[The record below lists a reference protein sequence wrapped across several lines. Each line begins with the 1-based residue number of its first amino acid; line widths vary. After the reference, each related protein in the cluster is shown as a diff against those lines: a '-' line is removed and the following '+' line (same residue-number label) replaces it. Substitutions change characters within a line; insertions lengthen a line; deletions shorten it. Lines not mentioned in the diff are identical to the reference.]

1 MSEFGSKLGAYL
13 AIGLM
18 RLLAIL
24 PLSWVRGLG
33 WLLGSVLF
41 YLIRSRR
48 RVAEI
53 NLTLCFPE
61 HSRQQ
66 IRRLARQ
73 NFVYYMQALL
83 DRGWLW
89 HGSASVTLKRLKI
102 TGAVEQLLPNE
113 QNHNE
118 PVVLFV
124 PHFVGLDA
132 GNTAFT
138 QQIPRK
144 LITIYTN
151 QANKTIDAWIL
162 KRRARFGN
170 VRLFGRIA
178 GVKEIVAA
186 LRSGEMLG
194 ILPDMDFGSEESIV
208 APFYGIPTYTV
219 PSLHRFT
226 RLGTVKGSSKGSA
239 KLVPVLNRMTKNGYE
254 VNILPA
260 WENFPTSDIEA
271 DTARMNKELE
281 GYIASMPAQY
291 FWVHKRFKNRP
302 PGEKSV
308 Y

>member
-1 MSEFGSKLGAYL
+1 MSEVGAMLGAYL
-13 AIGLM
+13 AIGFM

-24 PLSWVRGLG
+24 PLCVVRALG
-33 WLLGSVLF
+33 WLLGSLLF
-41 YLIRSRR
+41 LLLKSRR
-48 RVAEI
+48 RVAI
-53 NLTLCFPE
+53 VNLTLCFPE
-61 HSRQQ
+61 HPRQQ
-66 IRRLARQ
+66 IRWLARQ
-73 NFVYYMQALL
+73 NFIYYMQALL

-89 HGSASVTLKRLKI
+89 HGSAAVTLRRLKI
-102 TGAVEQLLPNE
+102 TGAVEQL
-113 QNHNE
+113 QNDE

-151 QANKTIDAWIL
+151 QANKTIDTWIL

-170 VRLFGRIA
+170 IRLFGRAA
-178 GVKEIVAA
+178 GVKDIIAA
-186 LRSGEMLG
+186 LRSGDMLG
-194 ILPDMDFGSEESIV
+194 ILPDMGFGPEESMV
-208 APFYGIPTYTV
+208 VPFYGIPAYTV

-226 RLGTVKGSSKGSA
+226 RLGKA
-239 KLVPVLNRMTKNGYE
+239 KLVPVLNRMTSYGYE
-254 VNILPA
+254 VQVLPA
-260 WENFPTSDIEA
+260 WDNFPSSSAEA

-291 FWVHKRFKNRP
+291 FWVHKRFKDRP
-302 PGEKSV
+302 LGEKPV

>member
-13 AIGLM
+13 AIGFM

-24 PLSWVRGLG
+24 PLSWVRALG
-33 WLLGSVLF
+33 WLLGSLLF
-41 YLIRSRR
+41 YVIRSRR

-66 IRRLARQ
+66 IRWLARQ
-73 NFVYYMQALL
+73 NFIYFMKALL

-89 HGSASVTLKRLKI
+89 HGSAAVTLRRLKI
-102 TGAVEQLLPNE
+102 TGAVEQL
-113 QNHNE
+113 QNDE

-151 QANKTIDAWIL
+151 QSNKTVDAWIL

-170 VRLFGRIA
+170 IRLFGRVA
-178 GVKEIVAA
+178 GVKDIITA

-194 ILPDMDFGSEESIV
+194 ILPDMGFGPEESIV
-208 APFYGIPTYTV
+208 VPFYGIPTYTV
-219 PSLHRFT
+219 PSLHRFS
-226 RLGTVKGSSKGSA
+226 RLGKA
-239 KLVPVLNRMTKNGYE
+239 KLVPVLNRMTDDGYE
-254 VNILPA
+254 VQVLPA
-260 WENFPTSDIEA
+260 WPNFPSNSAEA
-271 DTARMNKELE
+271 DTALMNKELE
-281 GYIASMPAQY
+281 NYIKTMPAQY
-291 FWVHKRFKNRP
+291 FWVHKRFKDRP

-308 Y
+308 YS

>member
-1 MSEFGSKLGAYL
+1 MSEFGSELGAKLGAYL
-13 AIGLM
+13 GIGLM
-18 RLLAIL
+18 RLLAVL
-24 PLSWVRGLG
+24 PLSWVRALG
-33 WLLGSVLF
+33 WLMGSALF
-41 YLIRSRR
+41 YVIRSRR
-48 RVAEI
+48 RVTEI
-53 NLTLCFPE
+53 NLSLCFPE

-73 NFVYYMQALL
+73 NFIYYMRALL

-89 HGSASVTLKRLKI
+89 HGSAAVTLRRLKI
-102 TGAVEQLLPNE
+102 TGGVEQL
-113 QNHNE
+113 QNDD

-138 QQIPRK
+138 QQLPRK

-178 GVKEIVAA
+178 GVKEIIAA
-186 LRSGEMLG
+186 LRSGDMLG
-194 ILPDMDFGSEESIV
+194 ILPDMGFGPEESIV
-208 APFYGIPTYTV
+208 VPFYGIPTYTV
-219 PSLHRFT
+219 PSLHRFA
-226 RLGTVKGSSKGSA
+226 RLGKA
-239 KLVPVLNRMTKNGYE
+239 KVVPVLNRMTKDGYE
-254 VNILPA
+254 VEILPA
-260 WENFPTSDIEA
+260 WENFPSDNMEA
-271 DTARMNKELE
+271 DTALMNKRLE

-291 FWVHKRFKNRP
+291 FWVHKRFKDRP
-302 PGEKSV
+302 AGERSV

>member
-1 MSEFGSKLGAYL
+1 MNEFGAKLGAHFGIAIVRML
-13 AIGLM
+13 AL
-18 RLLAIL
+18 L
-24 PLSWVRGLG
+24 PLTWLRALG
-33 WLLGSVLF
+33 WLIGSFLF
-41 YLIRSRR
+41 LTFKSRR
-48 RVAEI
+48 RIAEI
-53 NLTLCFPE
+53 NLSLCFKE

-66 IRRLARQ
+66 IRRLARE
-73 NFVYYMQALL
+73 NFIFYCQSML

-89 HGSASVTLKRLKI
+89 HGSAAVTLRRLKI
-102 TGAVEQLLPNE
+102 TGAVEQL
-113 QNHNE
+113 HNDE

-151 QANKTIDAWIL
+151 QSNKTIDAWIL
-162 KRRARFGN
+162 IRRARFGN
-170 VRLFGRIA
+170 IRLFGRSA
-178 GVKEIVAA
+178 GVKEIITA

-194 ILPDMDFGSEESIV
+194 ILPDMGFGPEESIV

-226 RLGTVKGSSKGSA
+226 RLGKAKGSA
-239 KLVPVLNRMTKNGYE
+239 KLVPVLNRMTSDGYE

-260 WENFPTSDIEA
+260 WENFPTDSMQA
-271 DTARMNKELE
+271 DTAHMNKELE
-281 GYIASMPAQY
+281 AYIATMPAQY
-291 FWVHKRFKNRP
+291 FWVHKRFKDTP

>member
-1 MSEFGSKLGAYL
+1 MSEFGSKLGAHL
-13 AIGLM
+13 AIGFL
-18 RLLAIL
+18 RFLAIL
-24 PLSWVRGLG
+24 PLRVVRGLG
-33 WLLGSVLF
+33 WLLGSTLF
-41 YLIRSRR
+41 YVIRSRR

-53 NLTLCFPE
+53 NLSLCFPE

-73 NFVYYMQALL
+73 NFVYFMQALL

-89 HGSASVTLKRLKI
+89 HGTAAVTLRRLKI
-102 TGAVEQLLPNE
+102 TGAIAQL
-113 QNHNE
+113 QNDE

-151 QANKTIDAWIL
+151 QSNKTVDAWIL

-170 VRLFGRIA
+170 IRLFGRVA
-178 GVKEIVAA
+178 GVKEIIAA

-194 ILPDMDFGSEESIV
+194 ILPDMGFGPEESIV
-208 APFYGIPTYTV
+208 VPFYGIPTYTV
-219 PSLHRFT
+219 PSLHRFA
-226 RLGTVKGSSKGSA
+226 RLGKSKGSA
-239 KLVPVLNRMTKNGYE
+239 KVVPILNRMTDDGYE
-254 VNILPA
+254 VQVLPA
-260 WENFPTSDIEA
+260 WENFPSSSAEV
-271 DTARMNKELE
+271 DTAFMNMELE
-281 GYIASMPAQY
+281 AYIKTMPAQY
-291 FWVHKRFKNRP
+291 FWVHKRFKDTP
-302 PGEKSV
+302 PGEKTV

>member
-13 AIGLM
+13 AIGFM

-33 WLLGSVLF
+33 WLLGSLLF
-41 YLIRSRR
+41 YVIRSRR
-48 RVAEI
+48 RIAEI

-61 HSRQQ
+61 HSSQQ

-73 NFVYYMQALL
+73 NFIYFMQALL

-89 HGSASVTLKRLKI
+89 HGSSAVTLRRLKI
-102 TGAVEQLLPNE
+102 SGAVEQL
-113 QNHNE
+113 QNNE

-162 KRRARFGN
+162 QRRARFGN

-194 ILPDMDFGSEESIV
+194 ILPDMGFGPEESIV
-208 APFYGIPTYTV
+208 VPFYGIPTYTV

-226 RLGTVKGSSKGSA
+226 RLGKA
-239 KLVPVLNRMTKNGYE
+239 KLVPVLNKMTKYGYE

-260 WENFPTSDIEA
+260 WDNFPSDNMEA
-271 DTARMNKELE
+271 DTARMNKALE
-281 GYIASMPAQY
+281 TYIATMPAQY

-302 PGEKSV
+302 PGEQSV

>member
-1 MSEFGSKLGAYL
+1 MNQVVSEFALKLGAYL
-13 AIGLM
+13 GIGLM
-18 RLLAIL
+18 RFLAIL
-24 PLSWVRGLG
+24 PLSWVRALG
-33 WLLGSVLF
+33 WALGWALF
-41 YLIRSRR
+41 YVIRSRR

-53 NLTLCFPE
+53 NLMLCFPE
-61 HSRQQ
+61 HSRKQ

-89 HGSASVTLKRLKI
+89 HGSAAVTLRRLKI
-102 TGAVEQLLPNE
+102 TGAVEQL
-113 QNHNE
+113 QNDE

-170 VRLFGRIA
+170 IRLFGRIA
-178 GVKEIVAA
+178 GVKDIIAA

-194 ILPDMDFGSEESIV
+194 ILPDMGFGPEESIV
-208 APFYGIPTYTV
+208 VPFYGIPTYTV
-219 PSLHRFT
+219 PSLHRFA
-226 RLGTVKGSSKGSA
+226 RLGKA
-239 KLVPVLNRMTKNGYE
+239 KVIPVLNRMTNDGYE
-254 VNILPA
+254 VQVLPA
-260 WENFPTSDIEA
+260 WQNFPTSSAEA
-271 DTARMNKELE
+271 DTAFMNQELE
-281 GYIASMPAQY
+281 GYIKTMPAQY
-291 FWVHKRFKNRP
+291 FWVHKRFKDRP

>member
-1 MSEFGSKLGAYL
+1 MSGFVSELGSRLGAYL
-13 AIGLM
+13 GIGLM
-18 RLLAIL
+18 RFLAIL

-33 WLLGSVLF
+33 WLLGSLLF
-41 YLIRSRR
+41 LLLKSRR
-48 RVAEI
+48 NVAI
-53 NLTLCFPE
+53 VNLTLCFPE
-61 HSRQQ
+61 QSRQQ
-66 IRRLARQ
+66 IRRLARK
-73 NFVYYMQALL
+73 NFVFYMQALL

-89 HGSASVTLKRLKI
+89 HGSAATTLRRLKI
-102 TGAVEQLLPNE
+102 TGSVEQL
-113 QNHNE
+113 QNNE

-151 QANKTIDAWIL
+151 QANKTMDTWIL

-170 VRLFGRIA
+170 IRLFGRVA
-178 GVKEIVAA
+178 GVKEIIAA

-194 ILPDMDFGSEESIV
+194 ILPDMGFGPEESIV
-208 APFYGIPTYTV
+208 VPFYGIPTYTV

-226 RLGTVKGSSKGSA
+226 RLGKSKGSA
-239 KLVPVLNRMTKNGYE
+239 KLVPVLNRMTDYGYE
-254 VNILPA
+254 VQVLPA
-260 WENFPTSDIEA
+260 WENFPSSSAEA

-291 FWVHKRFKNRP
+291 FWVHKRFKDRP
-302 PGEKSV
+302 PGEKSF

>member
-13 AIGLM
+13 AIGFM

-33 WLLGSVLF
+33 WLLGSLLF
-41 YLIRSRR
+41 YVIRSRR
-48 RVAEI
+48 RIAEI

-61 HSRQQ
+61 HSSQQ

-73 NFVYYMQALL
+73 NFIYFMQALL

-89 HGSASVTLKRLKI
+89 HGSSAVTLRRLKI
-102 TGAVEQLLPNE
+102 SGAVEQL
-113 QNHNE
+113 QNNE

-162 KRRARFGN
+162 QRRARFGN

-194 ILPDMDFGSEESIV
+194 ILPDMGFGPEESIV
-208 APFYGIPTYTV
+208 VPFYGIPTYTV

-226 RLGTVKGSSKGSA
+226 RLGKA
-239 KLVPVLNRMTKNGYE
+239 KLIPVLNKMTKYGYE

-260 WENFPTSDIEA
+260 WDNFPSDNMEA
-271 DTARMNKELE
+271 DTARMNKALE
-281 GYIASMPAQY
+281 TYIATMPAQY

-302 PGEKSV
+302 PGEQSV

>member
-1 MSEFGSKLGAYL
+1 MSDIGAKLGAYL
-13 AIGLM
+13 AIGFM

-33 WLLGSVLF
+33 WVLGSLLF
-41 YLIRSRR
+41 YVIRSRR

-61 HSRQQ
+61 HSSQQ

-89 HGSASVTLKRLKI
+89 HGSAAVTLRRLKI
-102 TGAVEQLLPNE
+102 TGAVAQL
-113 QNHNE
+113 QNNE

-178 GVKEIVAA
+178 GVKEIIAA

-194 ILPDMDFGSEESIV
+194 ILPDMGFGPEESIV
-208 APFYGIPTYTV
+208 VPFYGIPTYTV
-219 PSLHRFT
+219 PSLHRFA
-226 RLGTVKGSSKGSA
+226 RLGRA
-239 KLVPVLNRMTKNGYE
+239 KVVPVLNRMTIYGYE
-254 VNILPA
+254 VQVLPA
-260 WENFPTSDIEA
+260 WENFPSSSAEL
-271 DTARMNKELE
+271 DTALMNKELE
-281 GYIASMPAQY
+281 KYIETMPAQY
-291 FWVHKRFKNRP
+291 FWVHKRFKDRP
-302 PGEKSV
+302 PGEKAV

>member
-1 MSEFGSKLGAYL
+1 MSSLGAYL
-13 AIGLM
+13 AIGFM

-33 WLLGSVLF
+33 WLLGSLLF
-41 YLIRSRR
+41 LLLTSRR
-48 RVAEI
+48 HVAI
-53 NLTLCFPE
+53 VNLTLCFPE

-73 NFVYYMQALL
+73 NFVYYMRALL

-89 HGSASVTLKRLKI
+89 HGSTAVTLRRLKI
-102 TGAVEQLLPNE
+102 TGAVAQL
-113 QNHNE
+113 QNDE

-170 VRLFGRIA
+170 IRLFGRIA
-178 GVKEIVAA
+178 GVKEILAA

-194 ILPDMDFGSEESIV
+194 ILPDMGFGPEESIV
-208 APFYGIPTYTV
+208 VPFYGIPTYTV
-219 PSLHRFT
+219 PSLHRFA
-226 RLGTVKGSSKGSA
+226 RLGKA
-239 KLVPVLNRMTKNGYE
+239 KVIPVLNKMTNYGYE
-254 VNILPA
+254 VQVLPA
-260 WENFPTSDIEA
+260 WDDFPSSSMEA
-271 DTARMNKELE
+271 DTARMNKALE
-281 GYIASMPAQY
+281 GYIESMPAQY
-291 FWVHKRFKNRP
+291 FWVHKRFKDRP
-302 PGEKSV
+302 SGEKSV

>member
-1 MSEFGSKLGAYL
+1 MSECGSKLGAYL
-13 AIGLM
+13 AIGFM

-24 PLSWVRGLG
+24 PLSMVRGLG
-33 WLLGSVLF
+33 WLLGSALF
-41 YLIRSRR
+41 YVIRSRR

-53 NLTLCFPE
+53 NLSLCFQE

-66 IRRLARQ
+66 IRRLARE

-89 HGSASVTLKRLKI
+89 HGSSAVTLRRLKI
-102 TGAVEQLLPNE
+102 TGAIEQL
-113 QNHNE
+113 QNDE

-170 VRLFGRIA
+170 VRLFGRVA
-178 GVKEIVAA
+178 GVKEIIAA

-194 ILPDMDFGSEESIV
+194 ILPDMGFGPEESIV
-208 APFYGIPTYTV
+208 VPFYGIPTYTV

-226 RLGTVKGSSKGSA
+226 RLGKSKGSA
-239 KLVPVLNRMTKNGYE
+239 KLVPVLNRMTKDGYE

-260 WENFPTSDIEA
+260 WENFPTADAEA

-281 GYIASMPAQY
+281 SYIASMPAQY
-291 FWVHKRFKNRP
+291 FWVHKRFKDRP
-302 PGEKSV
+302 PGGRPV
-308 Y
+308 YD

>member
-1 MSEFGSKLGAYL
+1 MSSLGAYL
-13 AIGLM
+13 AIGFM

-33 WLLGSVLF
+33 WLLGSLLF
-41 YLIRSRR
+41 LLLTSRR
-48 RVAEI
+48 HVAI
-53 NLTLCFPE
+53 VNLTLCFSE

-73 NFVYYMQALL
+73 NFVYYMRALL

-89 HGSASVTLKRLKI
+89 HGSTAVTLRRLKI
-102 TGAVEQLLPNE
+102 TGAVAQL
-113 QNHNE
+113 QNDE

-170 VRLFGRIA
+170 IRLFGRIA
-178 GVKEIVAA
+178 GVKEILAA

-194 ILPDMDFGSEESIV
+194 ILPDMGFGPEESIV
-208 APFYGIPTYTV
+208 VPFYGIPTYTV
-219 PSLHRFT
+219 PSLHRFA
-226 RLGTVKGSSKGSA
+226 RLGKA
-239 KLVPVLNRMTKNGYE
+239 KVIPVLNKMTNYGYE
-254 VNILPA
+254 VQVLPA
-260 WENFPTSDIEA
+260 WEDFPSSSMEA
-271 DTARMNKELE
+271 DTARMNKALE
-281 GYIASMPAQY
+281 GYIESMPAQY
-291 FWVHKRFKNRP
+291 FWVHKRFKDRP
-302 PGEKSV
+302 SGEKSV

>member
-1 MSEFGSKLGAYL
+1 MNRLGAYL
-13 AIGLM
+13 AIGFM

-24 PLSWVRGLG
+24 PLSVVRGLG
-33 WLLGSVLF
+33 WLLGSALF
-41 YLIRSRR
+41 YVIWSRR

-53 NLTLCFPE
+53 NLSLCFPE

-89 HGSASVTLKRLKI
+89 HGSAAVTLRRLKI
-102 TGAVEQLLPNE
+102 TGALAQL
-113 QNHNE
+113 QNDE

-162 KRRARFGN
+162 QRRARFGN
-170 VRLFGRIA
+170 IRLFGRVA
-178 GVKEIVAA
+178 GVKEIIAA

-194 ILPDMDFGSEESIV
+194 ILPDMGFGPEESIV
-208 APFYGIPTYTV
+208 VPFYGIPTYTV
-219 PSLHRFT
+219 PSLHRFA
-226 RLGTVKGSSKGSA
+226 RLGKA
-239 KLVPVLNRMTKNGYE
+239 KVVPVLNRMTNYGYE
-254 VNILPA
+254 VQVLPA
-260 WENFPTSDIEA
+260 WDNFPSSNMEA
-271 DTARMNKELE
+271 DTARMNQALE
-281 GYIASMPAQY
+281 AYIESMPAQY
-291 FWVHKRFKNRP
+291 FWVHKRFKDRP
-302 PGEKSV
+302 AGEKSV

>member
-13 AIGLM
+13 AIGFM

-24 PLSWVRGLG
+24 PLSWVRALG
-33 WLLGSVLF
+33 WLLGSLLF
-41 YLIRSRR
+41 YVIRSRR

-66 IRRLARQ
+66 IRWLARQ
-73 NFVYYMQALL
+73 NFIYFMKALL

-89 HGSASVTLKRLKI
+89 HGSAAVTLRRLKI
-102 TGAVEQLLPNE
+102 TGAVELL
-113 QNHNE
+113 QNDE

-151 QANKTIDAWIL
+151 QSNKTVDAWIL

-170 VRLFGRIA
+170 IRLFGRVA
-178 GVKEIVAA
+178 GVKDIITA

-194 ILPDMDFGSEESIV
+194 ILPDMGFGPEESIV
-208 APFYGIPTYTV
+208 VPFYGIPTYTV
-219 PSLHRFT
+219 PSLHRFS
-226 RLGTVKGSSKGSA
+226 RLGKA
-239 KLVPVLNRMTKNGYE
+239 KLVPVLNRMTDDGYE
-254 VNILPA
+254 VQVLPA
-260 WENFPTSDIEA
+260 WPNFPSNSAEA
-271 DTARMNKELE
+271 DTALMNKELE
-281 GYIASMPAQY
+281 NYIKTMPAQY
-291 FWVHKRFKNRP
+291 FWVHKRFKDRP

-308 Y
+308 YS

>member
-18 RLLAIL
+18 RFLAVL
-24 PLSWVRGLG
+24 PLTWVRALG
-33 WLLGSVLF
+33 WVLGSALF
-41 YLIRSRR
+41 YVIKSRR
-48 RVAEI
+48 RVAEV
-53 NLTLCFPE
+53 NLALCFPE

-66 IRRLARQ
+66 ISQLARQ
-73 NFVYYMQALL
+73 NFVYFMQALL

-89 HGSASVTLKRLKI
+89 HGSVATTLKRLKI
-102 TGAVEQLLPNE
+102 TGAVEQL
-113 QNHNE
+113 QNDE

-151 QANKTIDAWIL
+151 QSNKTIDAWIL

-170 VRLFGRIA
+170 IRLFGRIA
-178 GVKEIVAA
+178 GVKDIIAA

-194 ILPDMDFGSEESIV
+194 ILPDMGFGPEESIV
-208 APFYGIPTYTV
+208 VPFYGIQTYTV

-226 RLGTVKGSSKGSA
+226 RLGKAKGSA
-239 KLVPVLNRMTKNGYE
+239 KLVPVLNRMTDYGYE
-254 VNILPA
+254 VQVLPA
-260 WENFPTSDIEA
+260 WDNFPSNDIVA
-271 DTARMNKELE
+271 DTARMNRELE
-281 GYIASMPAQY
+281 GYIATMPAQY
-291 FWVHKRFKNRP
+291 FWVHKRFKDRP
-302 PGEKSV
+302 PGETSV

>member
-1 MSEFGSKLGAYL
+1 MSEFGSKLGAYM
-13 AIGLM
+13 AIGFM

-33 WLLGSVLF
+33 WLLGSLLF
-41 YLIRSRR
+41 YVIRSRR

-73 NFVYYMQALL
+73 NFIYFMQALL

-89 HGSASVTLKRLKI
+89 HGSSAVTLRRLKI
-102 TGAVEQLLPNE
+102 SGAVEQL
-113 QNHNE
+113 QNNE

-138 QQIPRK
+138 QQIPRR

-162 KRRARFGN
+162 QRRARFGN

-194 ILPDMDFGSEESIV
+194 ILPDMGFGPEESIV
-208 APFYGIPTYTV
+208 VPFYGIPTYTV

-226 RLGTVKGSSKGSA
+226 RLGKA
-239 KLVPVLNRMTKNGYE
+239 KLVPVLNKMTKYGYE

-260 WENFPTSDIEA
+260 WDNFPSDNMEA

-281 GYIASMPAQY
+281 TYIATMPAQY

-302 PGEKSV
+302 PGEQSV

>member
-1 MSEFGSKLGAYL
+1 MTALRILGGSL
-13 AIGLM
+13 AIAFM
-18 RLLAIL
+18 QFLAIL
-24 PLSWVRGLG
+24 PLRWVRALG
-33 WLLGSVLF
+33 WLLGTVLF
-41 YLIRSRR
+41 YMIRSRR
-48 RVAEI
+48 WVAET

-66 IRRLARQ
+66 IRALAHQ
-73 NFVYYMQALL
+73 NFVYFMQALL

-89 HGSASVTLKRLKI
+89 HGSAAVTLRRLKI
-102 TGAVEQLLPNE
+102 TGAVEQL
-113 QNHNE
+113 HNDE

-138 QQIPRK
+138 QQVPRK

-170 VRLFGRIA
+170 IRLFGRAA
-178 GVKEIVAA
+178 GVKEIITA

-194 ILPDMDFGSEESIV
+194 ILPDMGFGPEESIV
-208 APFYGIPTYTV
+208 VPFYGIPTYTV

-226 RLGTVKGSSKGSA
+226 RLGKA
-239 KLVPVLNRMTKNGYE
+239 KLVPVLNRMTSYGYE
-254 VNILPA
+254 VQVLPA
-260 WENFPTSDIEA
+260 WGDFPSSNAQA
-271 DTARMNKELE
+271 DTARMNSELE

-291 FWVHKRFKNRP
+291 FWVHKRFKDRP

>member
-13 AIGLM
+13 AIGFM

-33 WLLGSVLF
+33 WLLGSLLF
-41 YLIRSRR
+41 YVIRSRR
-48 RVAEI
+48 RIAEI

-61 HSRQQ
+61 HSSKQ

-73 NFVYYMQALL
+73 NFIYFMQALL

-89 HGSASVTLKRLKI
+89 HGSSAVTLRRLKI
-102 TGAVEQLLPNE
+102 TGAVEQL
-113 QNHNE
+113 QNNE

-162 KRRARFGN
+162 QRRARFGN

-194 ILPDMDFGSEESIV
+194 ILPDMGFGPEESIV
-208 APFYGIPTYTV
+208 VPFYGIPTYTV

-226 RLGTVKGSSKGSA
+226 RLGKA
-239 KLVPVLNRMTKNGYE
+239 KLVPVLNKMTKYGYE

-260 WENFPTSDIEA
+260 WDNFPSDNMEA
-271 DTARMNKELE
+271 DTARMNNELE
-281 GYIASMPAQY
+281 TYIATMPAQY

-302 PGEKSV
+302 PGEQSV

>member
-13 AIGLM
+13 AIGFM

-33 WLLGSVLF
+33 WLLGSLLF
-41 YLIRSRR
+41 YVIRSRR
-48 RVAEI
+48 RIAEI

-66 IRRLARQ
+66 VRRLARQ
-73 NFVYYMQALL
+73 NFIYFMQALL

-89 HGSASVTLKRLKI
+89 HGSSAVTLRRLKI
-102 TGAVEQLLPNE
+102 TGAVEQL
-113 QNHNE
+113 QNNE

-162 KRRARFGN
+162 QRRARFGN

-194 ILPDMDFGSEESIV
+194 ILPDMGFGPEESIV
-208 APFYGIPTYTV
+208 VPFYGIPTYTV

-226 RLGTVKGSSKGSA
+226 RLGKA
-239 KLVPVLNRMTKNGYE
+239 KLVPVLNKMTKYGYE

-260 WENFPTSDIEA
+260 WENFPTDNMEA
-271 DTARMNKELE
+271 DTARMNRELE
-281 GYIASMPAQY
+281 TYISTMPAQY

-302 PGEKSV
+302 PGEQSV

>member
-1 MSEFGSKLGAYL
+1 MSSLGAYL
-13 AIGLM
+13 AIGFM

-33 WLLGSVLF
+33 WLLGSALF
-41 YLIRSRR
+41 YMIRSRR
-48 RVAEI
+48 RVAEV

-73 NFVYYMQALL
+73 NFVYYMQAML

-89 HGSASVTLKRLKI
+89 HGSAAVTLRRLKI
-102 TGAVEQLLPNE
+102 TGAVEQL
-113 QNHNE
+113 QNDE

-170 VRLFGRIA
+170 IRLFGRVA
-178 GVKEIVAA
+178 GVKEIIAA

-194 ILPDMDFGSEESIV
+194 ILPDMGFGPEESIV
-208 APFYGIPTYTV
+208 VPFYGIPTYTV
-219 PSLHRFT
+219 PSLHRFA
-226 RLGTVKGSSKGSA
+226 RLGKA
-239 KLVPVLNRMTKNGYE
+239 KVVPVLNKMTNYGYE
-254 VNILPA
+254 VQVLPA
-260 WENFPTSDIEA
+260 WDDFPSSSMEA
-271 DTARMNKELE
+271 DTTRMNKALE
-281 GYIASMPAQY
+281 GYIESMPAQY
-291 FWVHKRFKNRP
+291 FWVHKRFKDRP

>member
-13 AIGLM
+13 AIGFM

-33 WLLGSVLF
+33 WLLGSLLF
-41 YLIRSRR
+41 YVIRSRR
-48 RVAEI
+48 RIAEI

-61 HSRQQ
+61 HSSKQ

-73 NFVYYMQALL
+73 NFIYFMQALL

-89 HGSASVTLKRLKI
+89 HGSSAVTLRRLKI
-102 TGAVEQLLPNE
+102 SGAVEQL
-113 QNHNE
+113 QNNE

-162 KRRARFGN
+162 QRRARFGN

-194 ILPDMDFGSEESIV
+194 ILPDMDFGPEESIV
-208 APFYGIPTYTV
+208 VPFYGIPTFTV

-226 RLGTVKGSSKGSA
+226 RLGKA
-239 KLVPVLNRMTKNGYE
+239 KLVPVLNKMTKYGYE

-260 WENFPTSDIEA
+260 WDNFPSDNMEA
-271 DTARMNKELE
+271 DTARMNNELE
-281 GYIASMPAQY
+281 TYIATMPAQY

-302 PGEKSV
+302 PGEQSV

>member
-33 WLLGSVLF
+33 WLLGSALF
-41 YLIRSRR
+41 YVIRSRR

-53 NLTLCFPE
+53 NLSLCFPE

-89 HGSASVTLKRLKI
+89 HGSPAVTLRRLKI
-102 TGAVEQLLPNE
+102 TGAVDQL
-113 QNHNE
+113 QNNE

-194 ILPDMDFGSEESIV
+194 ILPDMGFGREESIV
-208 APFYGIPTYTV
+208 VPFYGIPTYTV

-226 RLGTVKGSSKGSA
+226 RLGKAKGSA
-239 KLVPVLNRMTKNGYE
+239 KLVTVLTRMTKEGYE

-260 WENFPTSDIEA
+260 WENFPTDNMHA

-281 GYIASMPAQY
+281 KYIETMPAQY
-291 FWVHKRFKNRP
+291 FWVHKRFKDTP
-302 PGEKSV
+302 PGEKPV
-308 Y
+308 YQ

>member
-1 MSEFGSKLGAYL
+1 MSTLGAYL
-13 AIGLM
+13 AIGFM
-18 RLLAIL
+18 RLLALL
-24 PLSWVRGLG
+24 PLRVVRGLG
-33 WLLGSVLF
+33 WLLGSLLFLVLK
-41 YLIRSRR
+41 SRR
-48 RVAEI
+48 HIAIV
-53 NLTLCFPE
+53 NLTLCFKE
-61 HSRQQ
+61 QTNEQ
-66 IRRLARQ
+66 IRRLARE
-73 NFVYYMQALL
+73 NFIFYMQALL

-89 HGSASVTLKRLKI
+89 HGSAAVTLRRLKI
-102 TGAVEQLLPNE
+102 TGAIHEL
-113 QNHNE
+113 QNDE

-132 GNTAFT
+132 SNTAFT

-178 GVKEIVAA
+178 GVKEIIAA

-194 ILPDMDFGSEESIV
+194 ILPDMGFGPEESIV
-208 APFYGIPTYTV
+208 VPFYGIPTYTV
-219 PSLHRFT
+219 PSLHRFA
-226 RLGTVKGSSKGSA
+226 RLGKA
-239 KLVPVLNRMTKNGYE
+239 KVVPVLSRMTPGGYE
-254 VNILPA
+254 VQILPA
-260 WENFPTSDIEA
+260 WDNFPSDSIQN
-271 DTARMNKELE
+271 DTALMNKHLE

-291 FWVHKRFKNRP
+291 FWVHKRFKDRP

>member
-1 MSEFGSKLGAYL
+1 MSTLGAYL
-13 AIGLM
+13 AIGFM
-18 RLLAIL
+18 RFLAIL
-24 PLSWVRGLG
+24 PLSVVRGLG
-33 WLLGSVLF
+33 WLLGSALF
-41 YLIRSRR
+41 YVIRSRR

-66 IRRLARQ
+66 IRQLARR

-89 HGSASVTLKRLKI
+89 HGSAVTTLRRLKI
-102 TGAVEQLLPNE
+102 TGAVELL
-113 QNHNE
+113 QNDE

-170 VRLFGRIA
+170 IRLFGRIA
-178 GVKEIVAA
+178 GVKDIIAA

-194 ILPDMDFGSEESIV
+194 ILPDMGFGPEESIV
-208 APFYGIPTYTV
+208 VPFYGIPTYTV
-219 PSLHRFT
+219 PSLHRFA
-226 RLGTVKGSSKGSA
+226 RLGRA
-239 KLVPVLNRMTKNGYE
+239 KVVPVLNRMTDYGYE
-254 VNILPA
+254 VQVLPA
-260 WENFPTSDIEA
+260 WESFPSNSAEA
-271 DTARMNKELE
+271 DTALMNKELE
-281 GYIASMPAQY
+281 GYIKTMPAQY
-291 FWVHKRFKNRP
+291 FWVHKRFKDRP

>member
-1 MSEFGSKLGAYL
+1 MSEFGSKQGAYL
-13 AIGLM
+13 AIGFM

-33 WLLGSVLF
+33 WLLGSLLF
-41 YLIRSRR
+41 YVIRSRR
-48 RVAEI
+48 RIAVI

-73 NFVYYMQALL
+73 NFIYFMQALL

-89 HGSASVTLKRLKI
+89 HGSSAVTLRRLKI
-102 TGAVEQLLPNE
+102 SGAVEQL
-113 QNHNE
+113 QNNE

-162 KRRARFGN
+162 QRRARFGN

-194 ILPDMDFGSEESIV
+194 ILPDMDFGPEESIV
-208 APFYGIPTYTV
+208 VPFYGIPTFTV

-226 RLGTVKGSSKGSA
+226 RLGKA
-239 KLVPVLNRMTKNGYE
+239 KLVPVLNKMTKYGYE

-260 WENFPTSDIEA
+260 WDNFPSDNMEA
-271 DTARMNKELE
+271 DTARMNNELE
-281 GYIASMPAQY
+281 TYIATMPAQY

-302 PGEKSV
+302 PGEQSV

>member
-1 MSEFGSKLGAYL
+1 MNTLSAYL
-13 AIGLM
+13 AIGFM

-33 WLLGSVLF
+33 WALGSLLF
-41 YLIRSRR
+41 LLLKSRR
-48 RVAEI
+48 HVAI
-53 NLTLCFPE
+53 VNLTLCFPE

-66 IRRLARQ
+66 IRRLTRQ
-73 NFVYYMQALL
+73 NFIYYMQALL

-89 HGSASVTLKRLKI
+89 HGSAAVTLRRLKI
-102 TGAVEQLLPNE
+102 TGAVEQL
-113 QNHNE
+113 QNNE

-151 QANKTIDAWIL
+151 QANKTMDAWIL

-170 VRLFGRIA
+170 IRLFGRVA
-178 GVKEIVAA
+178 GVKEIIAA

-194 ILPDMDFGSEESIV
+194 ILPDMGFGPEESIV
-208 APFYGIPTYTV
+208 VPFYGIPTYTV
-219 PSLHRFT
+219 PSLHRFA
-226 RLGTVKGSSKGSA
+226 RLGKA
-239 KLVPVLNRMTKNGYE
+239 KVVPVLNKMTNYGYE
-254 VNILPA
+254 VQVLPA
-260 WENFPTSDIEA
+260 WDNFPSSSMEA
-271 DTARMNKELE
+271 DTTRMNKALE
-281 GYIASMPAQY
+281 GYIESMPAQY
-291 FWVHKRFKNRP
+291 FWVHKRFKDRP

>member
-1 MSEFGSKLGAYL
+1 MSEFGSKLGAHL
-13 AIGLM
+13 AIGFM

-24 PLSWVRGLG
+24 PLSWVRALG

-41 YLIRSRR
+41 YVIRSRR

-61 HSRQQ
+61 HSKQQ

-73 NFVYYMQALL
+73 NFIFFMQALL
-83 DRGWLW
+83 DRSWLW
-89 HGSASVTLKRLKI
+89 HGSAATTLKRLKI
-102 TGAVEQLLPNE
+102 TGAVEQL
-113 QNHNE
+113 QNDE

-151 QANKTIDAWIL
+151 QSNKMVDAWIL

-170 VRLFGRIA
+170 IRLFGRVA
-178 GVKEIVAA
+178 GVKEIIAA

-194 ILPDMDFGSEESIV
+194 ILPDMGFGPEESIV
-208 APFYGIPTYTV
+208 VPFYGIPTYTV
-219 PSLHRFT
+219 PSLHRFA
-226 RLGTVKGSSKGSA
+226 RLGKA
-239 KLVPVLNRMTKNGYE
+239 KLVPVLNRMTDCGYE
-254 VNILPA
+254 VQVLQA
-260 WENFPTSDIEA
+260 WENFPTSSAEA
-271 DTARMNKELE
+271 DTAFMNKELE
-281 GYIASMPAQY
+281 SYIKTMPAQY
-291 FWVHKRFKNRP
+291 FWVHKRFKDRP

>member
-13 AIGLM
+13 AIGFM

-33 WLLGSVLF
+33 WLLGSLLF
-41 YLIRSRR
+41 YVIRSRR
-48 RVAEI
+48 RIAEI
-53 NLTLCFPE
+53 NLSLCFPE

-66 IRRLARQ
+66 IRRLARK
-73 NFVYYMQALL
+73 NFIYFMQALL

-89 HGSASVTLKRLKI
+89 HGSSAVTLRRLKI
-102 TGAVEQLLPNE
+102 TGAVEQL
-113 QNHNE
+113 QKNE

-151 QANKTIDAWIL
+151 QANKTINAWIL
-162 KRRARFGN
+162 QRRARFGN

-194 ILPDMDFGSEESIV
+194 ILPDMDFGPEESIV
-208 APFYGIPTYTV
+208 VPFYGIPTYTV

-226 RLGTVKGSSKGSA
+226 RLGKA
-239 KLVPVLNRMTKNGYE
+239 KLVPVLNKMTKYGYE

-260 WENFPTSDIEA
+260 WENFPTDNMEA
-271 DTARMNKELE
+271 DTARMNRELE
-281 GYIASMPAQY
+281 TYIATMPAQY

-302 PGEKSV
+302 PGEQSV

>member
-1 MSEFGSKLGAYL
+1 MSELGAKLGAYL
-13 AIGLM
+13 AIGFM

-33 WLLGSVLF
+33 WLLGSLLF
-41 YLIRSRR
+41 YVIRSRR

-73 NFVYYMQALL
+73 NFVYFMQALL

-89 HGSASVTLKRLKI
+89 HGSAAVTLRRLKL
-102 TGAVEQLLPNE
+102 TGAMAQL
-113 QNHNE
+113 QNDE

-138 QQIPRK
+138 QQLPRK

-162 KRRARFGN
+162 QRRARFGN
-170 VRLFGRIA
+170 VRLFGRVA

-194 ILPDMDFGSEESIV
+194 ILPDMGFGPEESIV
-208 APFYGIPTYTV
+208 VPFYGIPTYTV

-226 RLGTVKGSSKGSA
+226 RLGKSKGSA
-239 KLVPVLNRMTKNGYE
+239 KLVPVLTKMTKDGYE

-260 WENFPTSDIEA
+260 WENFPSDNMET

-281 GYIASMPAQY
+281 TYISTMPAQY
-291 FWVHKRFKNRP
+291 FWVHKRFKDTP
-302 PGEKSV
+302 PGERPV
-308 Y
+308 YQ